1 MITYIYPFLF
11 TPDSREII
19 KIVTMKNLS
28 LLGLITIFAAAA
40 CTSDKTDRN
49 IVLGDTITTES
60 GLKYIFT
67 KVGTGPAVQTGSR
80 VWTYLALDV
89 NGKEIWNTNGP
100 PDSSFVFIAGK
111 DRMIKGF
118 TEVTLK
124 LREGDEIVA
133 ILPPQ
138 IAYGEKGIGN
148 DIPPNATL
156 VYTQYKMKKV
166 NAPKASLSDTLL
178 AAYQSGG
185 HDTMVA
191 TQQRILNSPDTA
203 QYYHDA
209 GQYRILWNMLSEA
222 DMHKEALQLIA
233 YQNTKNESGW
243 RWYRVRT
250 YDKMGQFKLALDSL
264 DALMKSDTSMASNPR
279 ATQLMVE
286 LMEKVR

>member
-1 MITYIYPFLF
+1 
-11 TPDSREII
+11 
-19 KIVTMKNLS
+19 MKNLS
-28 LLGLITIFAAAA
+28 LLALVLIFAAAG
-40 CTSDKTDRN
+40 CSSDKTDRG
-49 IVLGDTITTES
+49 IVIGDTITTES
-60 GLKYIFT
+60 GLKYVFT
-67 KVGTGPAVQTGSR
+67 KVGTGPAVETGSR
-80 VWTYLALDV
+80 VWTYLKLDV
-89 NGKEIWNTNGP
+89 NGKEIWNTDGP

-124 LREGDEIVA
+124 LHEGDEIVA

-138 IAYGEKGIGN
+138 IAYGEKGVGD

-156 VYTQYKMKKV
+156 IYTTYKMKKV
-166 NAPKASLSDTLL
+166 AAPKASLSDTLL

-185 HDTMVA
+185 HATMVA

-203 QYYHDA
+203 KYYYDN

-222 DMHKEALQLIA
+222 DMHNEALQLIA

-243 RWYRVRT
+243 RWFRVRT
-250 YDKMGQFKLALDSL
+250 YDKMGQHQLALDSL

-286 LMEKVR
+286 LMEKIKGGE